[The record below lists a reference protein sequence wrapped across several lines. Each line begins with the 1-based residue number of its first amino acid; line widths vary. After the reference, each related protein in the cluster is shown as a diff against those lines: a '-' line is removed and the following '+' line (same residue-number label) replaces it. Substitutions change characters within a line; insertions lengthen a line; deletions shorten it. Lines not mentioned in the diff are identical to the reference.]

1 MREFMYSEDMARACI
16 YIMENVSV
24 NDIIRLHKAVNE
36 ADHHPPHFINI
47 GTGEEISINDLA
59 LRIKRLTGFSGEI
72 SFDPSKPD
80 GTMRKTIDT
89 GLLKKL
95 GYSHKFNLAEGLAEA
110 YAFYTSL

>member
-1 MREFMYSEDMARACI
+1 MYSRDMAAACVFL
-16 YIMENVSV
+16 MENVDIE
-24 NDIIRLHKAVNE
+24 DIIRLNQAKTDRTDYHA
-36 ADHHPPHFINI
+36 PHFINI

-80 GTMRKTIDT
+80 GTMRKTINT

-95 GYSHKFNLAEGLAEA
+95 GYRHKFNLADGLAEA
-110 YAFYTSL
+110 YAYYTSL